1 MYKGMLGA
9 VLVWRKGVF
18 HHMKITPD
26 TLVSEVLEA
35 RPDATKVFE
44 KHGVHVTLE
53 CSGVLDNPL
62 DLCETMCGIDDF
74 TAFMNDLQAF
84 METPPDKA

>member
-1 MYKGMLGA
+1 MAGEHTAVQPEQKGE
-9 VLVWRKGVF
+9 RTQ
-18 HHMKITPD
+18 MKITPD

-44 KHGVHVTLE
+44 KYGVHVTLE

-74 TAFMNDLQAF
+74 TSFMTDLQTF
-84 METPPDKA
+84 MESAPEQP